1 MVSDNENITTPE
13 QGAYYKVRLGSGAV
27 MRGDRVVCQLLRWA
41 GADENLA
48 HVRVIYSTVPSY
60 RVGKVGLLPR
70 ECLAP
75 VRARRAA

>member
-1 MVSDNENITTPE
+1 MAGDENGMTIE
-13 QGAYYKVRLGSGAV
+13 QGTYYKVRLGSGAV
-27 MRGDRVVCQLLRWA
+27 MRGDRVVCELLRWT

-48 HVRVIYSTVPSY
+48 HVRVVHSTVPSY

-75 VRARRAA
+75 IRPRRVA